1 MTIDHLLPSV
11 RLAHHYQF
19 HGAFHDFNRYGYC
32 YAFHL
37 FDRGVGTVM
46 IGSRQYPVRKG
57 TLFFVPPKM
66 IHGFHTDPDAALA
79 SYNIYCDLWMAS
91 PPVTTHHLAWE
102 PEQYDS
108 PDVTTVKP
116 CPEIDGLPAV
126 IQLQQY
132 PLLIELFTH
141 IVRTCN
147 HQGPHAA
154 SITTHLLHAFLLE
167 LSRISQSHQDY
178 DPRIQR
184 IIERMEQSIEQ
195 PDHYETW
202 LAQCGLQKSQFHEL
216 FRKMT
221 GLPPKA
227 YVTRIKM
234 QRAAAA
240 LRESNQSVTHIAEWL
255 GYSTIHHFTRQF
267 TAYYGISPT
276 RFRGTH

>member
-1 MTIDHLLPSV
+1 VTIEHLLPSI

-66 IHGFHTDPDAALA
+66 IHGFHTDPDTALA
-79 SYNIYCDLWMAS
+79 SHNIYCDLWMKS
-91 PPVTTHHLAWE
+91 PPVTTHHLAWH
-102 PEQYDS
+102 PDHYDS
-108 PDVTTVKP
+108 PYLTTAQP
-116 CPEIDGLPAV
+116 CPEIDELPAV
-126 IQLQQY
+126 ISLQQY
-132 PLLIELFTH
+132 PLLIELFAH
-141 IVRTCN
+141 IVRTHN
-147 HQGPHAA
+147 QQEPHAGQIA
-154 SITTHLLHAFLLE
+154 TNLLHGFLLE
-167 LSRISQSHQDY
+167 VCRISRSHHEY

-184 IIERMEQSIEQ
+184 IIERMEHHVEQ
-195 PDHYETW
+195 PDNYETW
-202 LAQCGLQKSQFHEL
+202 LAQCGLQKSQFHDL

-227 YVTRIKM
+227 YVNRIKM

-240 LRESNQSVTHIAEWL
+240 LLESNRSVAHIAETL
-255 GYSTIHHFTRQF
+255 GYSTIHHFTRHF

-276 RFRGTH
+276 QYRKSH